1 MALYILSYDLR
12 KQRDYQ
18 PLWDELGKFHAVRI
32 LESDWCFN
40 RINTDT
46 KGLRDYFK
54 KFIDSDD
61 GLLVAE
67 VNDWATYKAIKTPND
82 L

>member
-1 MALYILSYDLR
+1 MALYVLSYDLR
-12 KQRDYQ
+12 KQRNYQ
-18 PLWDELGKFHAVRI
+18 SLWDELGKFNAVRI

-40 RINTDT
+40 RINTT
-46 KGLRDYFK
+46 SKGLREHFK
-54 KFIDSDD
+54 QFIDEDD

-67 VNDWATYKAIKTPND
+67 VNDWATYKAIKSPNE

>member
-1 MALYILSYDLR
+1 MALYVLSYDLR
-12 KQRDYQ
+12 KQRNYQ
-18 PLWDELGKFHAVRI
+18 SLWDELAKFNAVRI

-40 RINTDT
+40 RFNTT
-46 KGLRDYFK
+46 SEGLREHFK
-54 KFIDSDD
+54 QFIDADD

-67 VNDWATYKAIKTPND
+67 VNAWAAYNTIKTPND